1 MTNMKSILAPL
12 LSKTLL
18 AMALASGAGA
28 AFAGPTYHVSIDTST
43 LGSGTAYIDLAL
55 GALTDAAPVTATLNN
70 FSGNFGSY
78 TETNGASSGSVG
90 AGVVL
95 MNGTS
100 YNDLFQSIVL
110 GGLFSFDVSFETSG
124 SGSGSGTTFYSALYG
139 SDMQT
144 YLGLQGNLVQIDLQP
159 GTADVVAP
167 NNAFASV
174 QAQPAADVPEPASW
188 ALLVGGVGLLGVMRR
203 RRA

>member
-1 MTNMKSILAPL
+1 MSTIKSIFTPV
-12 LSKTLL
+12 LSKSLL
-18 AMALASGAGA
+18 ALALASGAGA

-55 GALTDAAPVTATLNN
+55 GALTGAAPVTATLNN

-90 AGVVL
+90 GSVVL

-100 YNDLFQSIVL
+100 YNDLFQGIVL
-110 GGLFSFDVSFETSG
+110 GGLFSFDVSFDT

-159 GTADVVAP
+159 GMADVVSP
-167 NNAFASV
+167 DNAFASV

-188 ALLVGGVGLLGVMRR
+188 ALLAGGAGLLGCMRR